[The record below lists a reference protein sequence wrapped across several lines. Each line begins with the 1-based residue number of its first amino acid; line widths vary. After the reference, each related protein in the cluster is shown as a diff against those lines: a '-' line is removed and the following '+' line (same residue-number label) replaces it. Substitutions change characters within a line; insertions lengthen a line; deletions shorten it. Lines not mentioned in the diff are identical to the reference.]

1 MDQRNFT
8 ANQFGVLNVSFGLQ
22 HISGLWMSHPH
33 VRVEHMAAVFDIDH
47 GFRSRAVASVDA
59 GLNSIEIAVSTLGPT
74 EAVAQLQRGQRRL
87 ASLETRVLAEHI
99 TSDGNTRQAEKL
111 LRDSK
116 SSRGSKNKKLGRAK
130 VVGKNASLGDKLA
143 DDELSEEQLD
153 LIAEASAKSDGAA
166 AVDTTLIEQI
176 AGADPDAGRS
186 IKDDWLAKRATADG
200 TQTEHD
206 RQRMLR
212 RTQSF
217 TSKNSGLDVTKV
229 EGDGI
234 SQKAIQDAIRARSKE
249 IFQRDGGRDLDSAH
263 PRTRAQ
269 REYDAVYELICG
281 VTTRPDGSH
290 DRGGSA
296 ATRAA
301 TGPRPRIVVALTLN
315 KFIGNDPA
323 QVARQIGLG
332 VIPASVLADYAAD
345 ADIFAALFDRH
356 GEPLWLTRLQRHA
369 SATQYVALVLRDQ
382 CCVQCGAAASECDV
396 HHRMPWHAP
405 GKGETNLDNL
415 ALLCRSCHTR
425 LHAEQQTLYR
435 DPVSR
440 HWCTRYATP
449 DELPPVRPTHP
460 PPQRE

>member
-1 MDQRNFT
+1 
-8 ANQFGVLNVSFGLQ
+8 
-22 HISGLWMSHPH
+22 
-33 VRVEHMAAVFDIDH
+33 MAAVFDIDH

-59 GLNSIEIAVSTLGPT
+59 GLDSIEIAVSTLGPT
-74 EAVAQLQRGQRRL
+74 DAVAELQRAQRRL
-87 ASLETRVLAEHI
+87 ASFETRVLAEHI

-111 LRDSK
+111 LRGSK

-153 LIAEASAKSDGAA
+153 LIADASAKSDGAA
-166 AVDTTLIEQI
+166 AVDADFIGQI

-186 IKDDWLAKRATADG
+186 IKDDWLANRATADG
-200 TQTEHD
+200 TQSEYEL
-206 RQRMLR
+206 QRALR

-217 TSKNSGLDVTKV
+217 TSKNSGLDVTVV
-229 EGDGI
+229 EGDGV
-234 SQKAIQDAIRARSKE
+234 SQKAIQDAIRARSKV
-249 IFQRDGGRDLDSAH
+249 IFQRDGGRDLGSEH
-263 PRTRAQ
+263 PRTRTQ
-269 REYDAVYELICG
+269 REYDAAYELICG

-290 DRGGSA
+290 DKGGAASA
-296 ATRAA
+296 PATA
-301 TGPRPRIVVALTLN
+301 GPRPRIVVGLTVDE
-315 KFIGNDPA
+315 FIGNDPA
-323 QVARQIGLG
+323 RVARQIGLG
-332 VIPASVLADYAAD
+332 VIPASVLADYAEH

-369 SATQYVALVLRDQ
+369 SATQYVALVLRDR

-396 HHRMPWHAP
+396 HHRMPWHAS

-425 LHAEQQTLYR
+425 LHAQQQTLYR

-440 HWCTRYATP
+440 HWLTRDATP
-449 DELPPVRPTHP
+449 DELPPARPTHP